1 MNAFRNLHNDFMLKP
16 YLVRIKPN
24 LISKKTGTQ
33 NSIDL
38 NWNSVFMLFII
49 DDNDSRSL
57 N

>member
-1 MNAFRNLHNDFMLKP
+1 MNAFRNLHNDFML
-16 YLVRIKPN
+16 KPN

-38 NWNSVFMLFII
+38 NWNPVFMLFII